1 MLSPRTEQHL
11 LLPMA
16 QEQPEELPI
25 CTVPLLRVSEGRER
39 PLGLEHEVFEK
50 QRKQGWGSSTSTP
63 CVTLGTDFPSLQV
76 ISQHLLTA
84 AGISL
89 PFFFLCLRSEHRVLS
104 CRKTKDGIVQ

>member
-39 PLGLEHEVFEK
+39 PLGLEHEVF
-50 QRKQGWGSSTSTP
+50 QRNRESRAGEAQLP
-63 CVTLGTDFPSLQV
+63 LPVSL
-76 ISQHLLTA
+76 
-84 AGISL
+84 
-89 PFFFLCLRSEHRVLS
+89 
-104 CRKTKDGIVQ
+104 